1 MNLLI
6 LTKRKRYYAD
16 ILANILKTNHN
27 VTVSDSVKPSDI
39 LITFDTLT
47 KEEYKSSVRTI
58 RVFTEDPEAELMSQ
72 FVASNSEL
80 AYAANEVW
88 LLDLFESKKEMIQ
101 TLYPT
106 ARVFTIPILIQPTN
120 MTPKLKAPT
129 AKINVV
135 IRVEN
140 GTFNEASWRQL
151 LICELAHTQNPNLIN
166 TVWVINNTNLLCAE
180 KMRQELKVH
189 KDGKIRVFTD
199 FSFPDLLG
207 FFAGQGERA
216 VYLQN
221 NIMDTYDPLAVL
233 CAEQGILPIH
243 TSTFLQKES
252 VGIFYEHKDLTQGA
266 NLISLAATADI
277 AKIPEGANACVAKYA
292 VQPVHKALF
301 QALVM

>member
-6 LTKRKRYYAD
+6 LTKRKRYYANILAD
-16 ILANILKTNHN
+16 ILKANHS
-27 VTVSDSVKPSDI
+27 VTVSDSVKPCDI
-39 LITFDTLT
+39 LVTFDTLT

-58 RVFTEDPEAELMSQ
+58 RVFAEDPEAELMSQ
-72 FVASNSEL
+72 FVTSNTEF
-80 AYAANEVW
+80 AYAANEIW
-88 LLDLFESKKEMIQ
+88 LLDLFESKKAMIQ

-106 ARVFTIPILIQPTN
+106 AKVFTIPILIQPTN
-120 MTPKLKAPT
+120 MTSNLKAPT
-129 AKINVV
+129 AKLNVV

-166 TVWVINNTNLLCAE
+166 TVWIINNTNLLCAE
-180 KMRQELKVH
+180 KMRQELKLH

-207 FFAGQGERA
+207 FFVGQRDRA

-221 NIMDTYDPLAVL
+221 NIMDAYDPLAVL

-243 TSTFLQKES
+243 TSKFLQNES
-252 VGIFYEHKDLTQGA
+252 VGIFYDHKDLTQGA
-266 NLISLAATADI
+266 NLLSLAAKTDI
-277 AKIPEGANACVAKYA
+277 AKMPEVAKTCIAKYS

-301 QALVM
+301 KALVM

>member
-6 LTKRKRYYAD
+6 LTKRKRYYAN
-16 ILANILKTNHN
+16 ILAEIFKANHT
-27 VTVSDSVKPSDI
+27 VTVSDSIKPSDV
-39 LITFDTLT
+39 LITFDALT
-47 KEEYKSSVRTI
+47 KDEYKSTVRTI
-58 RVFTEDPEAELMSQ
+58 RVFVEDPEAELMSQ
-72 FVASNSEL
+72 FVSSNTEY
-80 AYAANEVW
+80 AYNANQIW

-106 ARVFTIPILIQPTN
+106 AKVFTVPILIQPTN
-120 MTPKLKAPT
+120 IAPKIKAPT
-129 AKINVV
+129 AKINVI

-151 LICELAHTQNPNLIN
+151 LICELVHKQNPNLIS
-166 TVWVINNTNLLCAE
+166 TVWVINNTNNFCAE
-180 KMRQELKVH
+180 KMRQELKLH

-221 NIMDTYDPLAVL
+221 NIMDAYDPLAVL

-243 TSTFLQKES
+243 TSKFLQKES
-252 VGIFYEHKDLTQGA
+252 VGIFYNHNDLTQGA
-266 NLISLAATADI
+266 NLVSLAVTADI
-277 AKIPEGANACVAKYA
+277 SKVPDAAKTCVAKYA

-301 QALVM
+301 QALML